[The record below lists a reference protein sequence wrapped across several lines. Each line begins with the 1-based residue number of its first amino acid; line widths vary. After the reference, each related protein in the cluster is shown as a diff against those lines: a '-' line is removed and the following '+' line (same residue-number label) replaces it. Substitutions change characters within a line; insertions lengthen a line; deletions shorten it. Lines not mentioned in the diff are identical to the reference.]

1 MLLQWYTL
9 DSMFDPDL
17 TATSASPAAVTLWA
31 RRISTVGGSLRGV
44 QLLAGHSALGTTQ
57 RYIDSDGM
65 AQRRVVEIA

>member
-1 MLLQWYTL
+1 MRVTGHTKQNVRMTAK
-9 DSMFDPDL
+9 F
-17 TATSASPAAVTLWA
+17 ATSASPAAVTLWA
-31 RRISTVGGSLRGV
+31 RRIRTLGGSLQGV